1 MKILALLILACGLVA
16 AQYQPPVG
24 SGGGPPTGSAGGALA
39 GTYPNPTIA
48 GLGTNAGYA
57 VCTDGSGNLIFCSG
71 SSAPALLGAATN
83 TFTGIQQTSSYFLS
97 SQTGLGTTT
106 ATGSYLQNA
115 TLSTSGATVQ
125 VSPASEQEGHV
136 WNTTATAADNFFR
149 EREYTIGVSGTTP
162 TWVHHWQGS
171 IDTGTASFSDAMTLT
186 STGNLAVV
194 GSIMTGSVIMSAN
207 QYAVWSGRTTISS
220 PGVGQFELSNSS
232 LTSFSYID
240 LGPDTNMSFPRLSV
254 TTQAN
259 PILSLLDANGGATA
273 QLAIPYIKAAS
284 TSQPVC
290 ITSAGILEL
299 GSVIA
304 GAVTCP

>member
-1 MKILALLILACGLVA
+1 
-16 AQYQPPVG
+16 
-24 SGGGPPTGSAGGALA
+24 
-39 GTYPNPTIA
+39 
-48 GLGTNAGYA
+48 
-57 VCTDGSGNLIFCSG
+57 
-71 SSAPALLGAATN
+71 
-83 TFTGIQQTSSYFLS
+83 
-97 SQTGLGTTT
+97 
-106 ATGSYLQNA
+106 
-115 TLSTSGATVQ
+115 
-125 VSPASEQEGHV
+125 
-136 WNTTATAADNFFR
+136 
-149 EREYTIGVSGTTP
+149 
-162 TWVHHWQGS
+162 
-171 IDTGTASFSDAMTLT
+171 
-186 STGNLAVV
+186 
-194 GSIMTGSVIMSAN
+194 MSAS
-207 QYAVWSGRTTISS
+207 QYAVWSGRTAISS

-299 GSVIA
+299 GSVSA